1 MRSKSFC
8 SQGKS
13 MLATERVTNR
23 QTLLVFFWVAA
34 WVMTIVPQAA
44 ASGDAPQWMHA
55 LVGVTL
61 PSYDEKTDAVV
72 LYSETNVTVLS
83 ENKIRTRVRNAYKI
97 LRPDGRER
105 GTVAVYFNP
114 NRKITSLHAWCIPA
128 QGKDF
133 EVKDKDAM
141 DFAAP
146 AEGGY
151 LVEDTRYRIL
161 HVPAPDPGNIIGYE
175 YEVEEQPFWLQDIW
189 DFQGIDPVRES
200 RYSLRLPPGWVF
212 KASWLSHPEVKPDE
226 VGGNGLQWAVND
238 VKGIR
243 PEPAMPP
250 LEGVAGQMIV
260 SFFPAGGTA
269 TKNEFANWEGMG
281 RWEESLYKGRTDAS
295 DSIKQG

>member
-175 YEVEEQPFWLQDIW
+175 YEVEEQPFWLQYVW
-189 DFQGIDPVRES
+189 YFQGTES
-200 RYSLRLPPGWVF
+200 LKENSYSLELPSGWEYKV
-212 KASWLSHPEVKPDE
+212 SWLNHGELKPAQAGAN
-226 VGGNGLQWAVND
+226 VWQWAVSD
-238 VKGIR
+238 VKGVR
-243 PEPAMPP
+243 EQPEMPP
-250 LEGVAGQMIV
+250 SSGIVGQMIV
-260 SFFPAGGTA
+260 SFFPPGGTSR
-269 TKNEFANWEGMG
+269 KNELANWKEMG
-281 RWEESLYKGRTDAS
+281 KWYWNL
-295 DSIKQG
+295 